1 MQTFIGS
8 AVLSSFR
15 QEKLLNQMQ
24 QVLPEISSVSAHYVH
39 FVDADKKLSDAET
52 AVLEKLL
59 RYGPQ
64 QRQQWHKDVPFTN
77 LRVEL
82 TEVANNGRLFLVV
95 PRAGTI
101 SPWSSKATDIAHNC
115 GLLAINRIERGVA
128 YHVQGGQWNTENKKI
143 AAGCLHDRMIEMVLD
158 ELDDAHCLFVHHE
171 PVAGESID
179 VIGLGKAALTEANQ
193 QLGLALSDDEI
204 DYLLDH
210 FNTIKRNPIDAEL
223 MMFAQANS
231 EHCRHKIFN
240 ADWLIDGEAQD
251 RSLFNMIRHTY
262 ESHSDGVLSAYSDN
276 SSVIASHKARRFIP
290 HSESHQ
296 YHYNDEHIAIL
307 MKVETHNHPTAIS
320 PFAGAAT
327 GAGGEIRD
335 EGATGRGSKPKVGLS
350 GFSVSNLKIPAYR
363 QPWETDYGK
372 PERIVS
378 ALDIMLEGP
387 IGSAAF
393 NNEFGRPNITGYFR
407 TFEEKVAAARVDGN
421 SDFEV
426 RGYHKPIMLAGG
438 YGNIRQQH
446 VEKLQLP
453 VGTPIVVLGGPAM
466 LIGLGGGA
474 ASSMDSGA
482 SAEDLDF
489 ASVQRGNPEMERRCQ
504 EVIDGCWSQH
514 DNPIL
519 SIHDVGAGGL
529 SNALPELVYDGGRGA
544 EFELREVHNDEPG
557 MTPMQIWCNESQERY
572 VIAVD
577 PQRISD
583 FKKLC
588 QRERCPYAV
597 LGETTAAQTLKL
609 HDRHFDNYPVDMP
622 LDVLLGKPPKMLR
635 DVQRL
640 TVKHAAL
647 DTQAIDISEAAFN
660 VLRLPSVANK
670 SFLITIGDRTVTGM
684 VTRDQMVGP
693 WQVAV
698 ADVAVTTASFEGY
711 CGEAM
716 AIGERSPIA
725 LLDGP
730 ASARMAIAEAITN
743 IMAASISKLSDIK
756 LSANWMAPAGHP
768 GEDAVLY
775 DTVKTV
781 GMEICPQLGLTIPVG
796 KDSMSMKTV
805 WQENTE
811 NGAVE
816 KAVTAPVS
824 LIITAFTPVSDVRK
838 TLTPQI
844 RTEVENSI
852 LLLIDL
858 GCGKNRLGGSA
869 LAQTCKQIGDIAP
882 DVDNALQLKALFNVF
897 QQLNMEGKII
907 AWHDRSDGGLFACLC
922 EMAFAAHCGLNI
934 QLDSMLANENSDA
947 ISVLFNEEVGG
958 VLQIRQHDFE
968 HIKTSFAN
976 SGLSACLHQLGKIR
990 ADDQISI
997 NHNGTPLLSA
1007 TRESLQQVWSE
1018 TSYHMQRL
1026 RDNPDCAQQEFDA
1039 IARSDQGL
1047 NVNLTFDINED
1058 VAAPYILKGIK
1069 PKIAILREQGVNGQ
1083 LEMAAA
1089 FDRAGFDSI
1098 DVHMSDI
1105 INGELDFADFK
1116 GLVACGGFSYGD
1128 VLGAGEG
1135 WAKSILFNSRAR
1147 DVFASWFNRE
1157 DTFSLGVCNGCQ
1169 MLANIKTLIPG
1180 AQHWPHF
1187 IRNNSEQFEA
1197 RFSLVEV
1204 MESPS
1209 IFMQDMAGSMM
1220 PIAVAHGEGR
1230 AEYKSNEQRNKVQ
1243 PMMRFVDHKLQ
1254 PTEVYPLNPNGS
1266 TEGLTGFCNDDGR
1279 VTIMMPH
1286 PERVFRTVQHSWH
1299 PDEWREDSPW
1309 MRMFRNARVF
1319 SG

>member
-8 AVLSSFR
+8 PALSKFR
-15 QEKLLNQMQ
+15 QKKLLNQLQ
-24 QVLPEISSVSAHYVH
+24 SLNPDVSQLTAHFVH
-39 FVDADKKLSDAET
+39 FVDTDKPLGEDET

-59 RYGPQ
+59 RYGP
-64 QRQQWHKDVPFTN
+64 HMA
-77 LRVEL
+77 
-82 TEVANNGRLFLVV
+82 EVSSEGRLFLVV

-115 GLLAINRIERGVA
+115 SLQGINRIERGIA
-128 YHVQGGQWNTENKKI
+128 YHVQGVQWDQVNQQLV
-143 AAGCLHDRMIEMVLD
+143 ADCLHDRMIEMVLED
-158 ELDDAHCLFVHHE
+158 FDAASCLFGHHE
-171 PVAGESID
+171 PTAGESIKILD
-179 VIGLGKAALTEANQ
+179 KGVDALNEANQ
-193 QLGLALSDDEI
+193 RLGLAMSADEI
-204 DYLLDH
+204 DYLMAH
-210 FNTIKRNPIDAEL
+210 FTSVKRNPVDAEL

-240 ADWLIDGEAQD
+240 ADWVIDGEEQD
-251 RSLFNMIRHTY
+251 RSLFNMIRNTY
-262 ESHSDGVLSAYSDN
+262 ESHSEDVLSAYSDN
-276 SSVIASHKARRFIP
+276 SSVIASHTAKRFMP
-290 HSESHQ
+290 DGGSH
-296 YHYNDEHIAIL
+296 HYNYHDEHIAIL

-320 PFAGAAT
+320 PFPGAAT
-327 GAGGEIRD
+327 GSGGEIRD

-350 GFSVSNLKIPAYR
+350 GFSVSNLKIPDCT

-393 NNEFGRPNITGYFR
+393 NNEFGRPNIAGYFR
-407 TFEEKVAAARVDGN
+407 TFEEKVAAPTNDGKQGE
-421 SDFEV
+421 EV

-438 YGNIRQQH
+438 YGNIREPDI
-446 VEKLQLP
+446 EKLQLP

-504 EVIDGCWSQH
+504 EVIDGCWSQI
-514 DNPIL
+514 DNNPIL

-557 MTPMQIWCNESQERY
+557 MTPMQIWSNESQERY
-572 VIAVD
+572 VLAIN
-577 PQRISD
+577 PERIED

-588 QRERCPYAV
+588 QRERCPYAI
-597 LGETTAAQTLKL
+597 LGETTEAKTLKV
-609 HDRHFDNYPVDMP
+609 HDRHFAEKGGTRYPVDMP

-635 DVQRL
+635 DVKRVE
-640 TVKHAAL
+640 VKHEPL
-647 DTQAIDISEAAFN
+647 DTHSIDITEAAFN

-670 SFLITIGDRTVTGM
+670 TFLITIGDRTVTGM

-693 WQVAV
+693 WQVPV
-698 ADVAVTTASFEGY
+698 ADVAVTTSSFESY

-716 AIGERSPIA
+716 AIGERTPVA

-730 ASARMAIAEAITN
+730 ASARMAIAESLTN
-743 IMAASISKLSDIK
+743 IMAASIEKLSDIK

-768 GEDAVLY
+768 GEDAILY

-805 WQENTE
+805 WKDKDEN
-811 NGAVE
+811 
-816 KAVTAPVS
+816 KSVTAPLS
-824 LIITAFTPVSDVRK
+824 LVITAFTPVTDVRN

-844 RTEVENSI
+844 RTDI
-852 LLLIDL
+852 KDTGLLLIDL
-858 GCGKNRLGGSA
+858 GNGENRMGGSA
-869 LAQTCKQIGDIAP
+869 LAQTCKQIGDVPP
-882 DVDNALQLKALFNVF
+882 DVDDAEQLKAFFNVF
-897 QQLNMEGKII
+897 QKLNQQGKII

-922 EMAFAAHCGLNI
+922 EMAFAGHCGLNI
-934 QLDSMLANENSDA
+934 QLDSMLLDSDSDA
-947 ISVLFNEEVGG
+947 VSVLFNEELGG
-958 VLQIRQHDFE
+958 VIQIRCDDLDEISAAFE
-968 HIKTSFAN
+968 SAGLADCVHELGRLYKEDQVTIKNNGIPVF
-976 SGLSACLHQLGKIR
+976 SA
-990 ADDQISI
+990 S
-997 NHNGTPLLSA
+997 
-1007 TRESLQQVWSE
+1007 RESLQQAWSE

-1026 RDNPDCAQQEFDA
+1026 RDNPECARQEFNA
-1039 IARSDQGL
+1039 ITANDKGL
-1047 NVNLTFDINED
+1047 NAKLSFDINED
-1058 VAAPYILKGIK
+1058 VAAPYIKTGVK
-1069 PKIAILREQGVNGQ
+1069 PNIAVLREQGVNGQ
-1083 LEMAAA
+1083 IEMAAA
-1089 FDRAGFDSI
+1089 FDRAGFNAI

-1105 INGELDFADFK
+1105 INGDINFDDFK

-1135 WAKSILFNSRAR
+1135 WAKSVLFNSRAR
-1147 DVFASWFNRE
+1147 DVFEAYFNRD

-1169 MLANIKTLIPG
+1169 MMANLKSLIPG
-1180 AQHWPHF
+1180 AQQWPHF
-1187 IRNNSEQFEA
+1187 VRNNSEQFEG
-1197 RFSLVEV
+1197 RFSQVEV

-1209 IFMQDMAGSMM
+1209 ILMQGMAGSTM

-1230 AEYKSNEQRNKVQ
+1230 AEYKSVEQRQNAQ
-1243 PMMRFVDHKLQ
+1243 SIMRFVDHNAQ
-1254 PTEVYPLNPNGS
+1254 PTEIYPLNPNGS
-1266 TEGLTGFCNDDGR
+1266 PEGLTGFCSDDGR
-1279 VTIMMPH
+1279 ATIMMPH

-1299 PDEWREDSPW
+1299 PDDWQEDSPW

-1319 SG
+1319 TK

>member
-1 MQTFIGS
+1 MQTFIAS
-8 AVLSSFR
+8 PALSHFR
-15 QEKLLNQMQ
+15 QKKLLTQLQ
-24 QVLPEISSVSAHYVH
+24 SLIPEISQLSAHFVH
-39 FVDADKKLSDAET
+39 FVDSDKSLSEAET
-52 AVLEKLL
+52 TVLEKLL

-64 QRQQWHKDVPFTN
+64 MA
-77 LRVEL
+77 
-82 TEVANNGRLFLVV
+82 EVSSEGKLFLVV

-115 GLLAINRIERGVA
+115 SLQNVNRIERGIA
-128 YHVQGGQWNTENKKI
+128 YHVQGAQWDEKNQQAI
-143 AAGCLHDRMIEMVLD
+143 ANSLHDRMIEMVLD
-158 ELDDAHCLFVHHE
+158 DFDAARCLFEHHE
-171 PVAGESID
+171 PAAGTSIN
-179 VIGLGKAALTEANQ
+179 ILEEGITALNEANQ
-193 QLGLALSDDEI
+193 KLGLAMSADEI
-204 DYLLDH
+204 DYLMAH
-210 FNTIKRNPIDAEL
+210 FTAAKRNPVDAEL

-240 ADWLIDGEAQD
+240 ADWIIDGEQQP
-251 RSLFNMIRHTY
+251 RSLFNMIRNTY
-262 ESHSDGVLSAYSDN
+262 ESHSEDVLSAYSDN
-276 SSVIASHKARRFIP
+276 SSVIASHTAKRFIVDTA
-290 HSESHQ
+290 SHQ
-296 YHYNDEHIAIL
+296 YNYVDEHIAIL

-320 PFAGAAT
+320 PFPGAAT

-350 GFSVSNLKIPAYR
+350 GFSVSNLKIPDNL

-387 IGSAAF
+387 IGAAAF

-407 TFEEKVAAARVDGN
+407 TFEEKVPGIMSDGKLGE
-421 SDFEV
+421 EV

-438 YGNIRQQH
+438 YGNIREPDI
-446 VEKLQLP
+446 EKLQLP

-504 EVIDGCWSQH
+504 EVIDGCWSQI
-514 DNPIL
+514 DNNPIL

-544 EFELREVHNDEPG
+544 EFELREIHNDEPG
-557 MTPMQIWCNESQERY
+557 MTPMQIWSNESQERY
-572 VIAVD
+572 VIAIHHE
-577 PQRISD
+577 RIDD
-583 FKKLC
+583 FKNLC
-588 QRERCPYAV
+588 ERERCPYAI
-597 LGETTAAQTLKL
+597 LGETTEVKTLKV
-609 HDRHFDNYPVDMP
+609 HDRHFAEKGGTSYPVDMP

-635 DVQRL
+635 DVKRVA
-640 TVKHAAL
+640 VKHAAL
-647 DTQAIDISEAAFN
+647 DTHTIDITEAAFN

-684 VTRDQMVGP
+684 VARDQMVSP
-693 WQVAV
+693 WQMPV

-716 AIGERSPIA
+716 AIGERTPVA

-730 ASARMAIAEAITN
+730 ASARMAIAESITN
-743 IMAASISKLSDIK
+743 IMASSIEKISDIK

-768 GEDAVLY
+768 GEDAILY

-805 WQENTE
+805 WQDETE
-811 NGAVE
+811 N
-816 KAVTAPVS
+816 KSVTAPLS
-824 LIITAFTPVSDVRK
+824 LVITAFTPVSDVRK

-844 RTEVENSI
+844 RTDIEDTG

-858 GCGKNRLGGSA
+858 GFGKNRLGGSA
-869 LAQTCKQIGDIAP
+869 LAQTCKQMGDVPP
-882 DVDNALQLKALFNVF
+882 DVDDASQLKAFFDVF
-897 QQLNMEGKII
+897 QQLNNQGKII

-922 EMAFAAHCGLNI
+922 EMAFAGHCGLNI
-934 QLDSMLANENSDA
+934 QLDSMLLDNGSDA
-947 ISVLFNEEVGG
+947 LSVLFNEEVGG
-958 VLQIRQHDFE
+958 VIQVRCDDVQEIENTFG
-968 HIKTSFAN
+968 AV
-976 SGLSACLHQLGKIR
+976 GLAECVHELGRIYE
-990 ADDQISI
+990 DDQITI
-997 NHNGTPLLSA
+997 NNNGIPVFSA
-1007 TRESLQQVWSE
+1007 SRIVLQQAWSE

-1026 RDNPDCAQQEFDA
+1026 RDNPECAQQEFDA
-1039 IARSDQGL
+1039 IAQDDKGL
-1047 NVNLTFDINED
+1047 SVNLSFDINED
-1058 VAAPYILKGIK
+1058 VAASYITAAITKGIK
-1069 PKIAILREQGVNGQ
+1069 PNIAVLREQGVNGQ
-1083 LEMAAA
+1083 IEMAAA
-1089 FDRAGFDSI
+1089 FDRAGFNAV

-1105 INGELDFADFK
+1105 INGDVDFENFK

-1135 WAKSILFNSRAR
+1135 WAKSILFNARAR
-1147 DVFASWFNRE
+1147 DVFETYFNRD

-1169 MLANIKTLIPG
+1169 MMANLKELIPG

-1187 IRNNSEQFEA
+1187 VRNNSEQFEA

-1204 MESPS
+1204 MPSPS
-1209 IFMQDMAGSMM
+1209 ILMQGMAGSVI

-1230 AEYKSNEQRNKVQ
+1230 AEYKSFEQQQHAKSIL
-1243 PMMRFVDHKLQ
+1243 RFVNHDGQ
-1254 PTEVYPLNPNGS
+1254 ATERYPLNPNGS
-1266 TEGLTGFCNDDGR
+1266 PEGLSGFCNDDGR
-1279 VTIMMPH
+1279 ISIMMPH
-1286 PERVFRTVQHSWH
+1286 PERVFRAVQHSWH
-1299 PDEWREDSPW
+1299 PDEWQEDSPW
-1309 MRMFRNARVF
+1309 MRMFRNARVWV
-1319 SG
+1319 G

>member
-1 MQTFIGS
+1 MQIFIGS
-8 AVLSSFR
+8 PALSIFR
-15 QEKLLNQMQ
+15 QEKLLNQL
-24 QVLPEISSVSAHYVH
+24 QVSIPEVSQLNAHYVH
-39 FVDADKKLSDAET
+39 FVDVEKTLSENDT
-52 AVLEKLL
+52 AVIEKLL
-59 RYGPQ
+59 RYGPHMAETSSEGQ
-64 QRQQWHKDVPFTN
+64 
-77 LRVEL
+77 
-82 TEVANNGRLFLVV
+82 LFLVV

-115 GLLAINRIERGVA
+115 GLQMIERIERGVA
-128 YHVQGGQWNTENKKI
+128 YHVQCSDGAQLD
-143 AAGCLHDRMIEMVLD
+143 AAQQQIVADCLHDRMIEMVLD
-158 ELDDAHCLFVHHE
+158 DLDAASCLFGHHE
-171 PVAGESID
+171 PVAGESINIID
-179 VIGLGKAALTEANQ
+179 DGKDALVDANKR
-193 QLGLALSDDEI
+193 LGLALSDDEI
-204 DYLLDH
+204 DYLLAH
-210 FNTIKRNPIDAEL
+210 YISVKRDPVDAEL

-240 ADWLIDGEAQD
+240 ADWVIDGQQQD
-251 RSLFNMIRHTY
+251 KSLFGMIRNTY
-262 ESHSDGVLSAYSDN
+262 ELHPENVLSAYSDN
-276 SSVIASHKARRFIP
+276 SSVIASHTAKRFIP
-290 HSESHQ
+290 DGDSHQ
-296 YHYNDEHIAIL
+296 YNYHDEHIAIL

-320 PFAGAAT
+320 PFPGAAT
-327 GAGGEIRD
+327 GSGGEIRD

-350 GFSVSNLKIPAYR
+350 GFSVSNLKIPQNP

-387 IGSAAF
+387 IGAAAF
-393 NNEFGRPNITGYFR
+393 NNEFGRPNIAGYFR
-407 TFEEKVAAARVDGN
+407 TFEEKVAGTDGE
-421 SDFEV
+421 EV

-438 YGNIRQQH
+438 YGNIREPDI
-446 VEKLQLP
+446 EKLQLP

-504 EVIDGCWSQH
+504 EVIDGCWSQEN
-514 DNPIL
+514 NPIL

-544 EFELREVHNDEPG
+544 EFELREIHNDEPG

-577 PQRISD
+577 PGRIDD

-588 QRERCPYAV
+588 ERERCPYAI
-597 LGETTAAQTLKL
+597 LGETTEAQTLKV
-609 HDRHFDNYPVDMP
+609 HDRHFENYPVDMP

-635 DVQRL
+635 DVKRID
-640 TVKHAAL
+640 VKHAAL
-647 DTQAIDISEAAFN
+647 DTHVIDITEAAFN

-693 WQVAV
+693 WQVPV
-698 ADVAVTTASFEGY
+698 ADVAVTTASFESY
-711 CGEAM
+711 VGEAM
-716 AIGERSPIA
+716 AIGERTPVA

-730 ASARMAIAEAITN
+730 ASARMAIAESLTN
-743 IMAASISKLSDIK
+743 IMAAPIEKISDIK

-805 WQENTE
+805 WQDEA
-811 NGAVE
+811 GD
-816 KAVTAPVS
+816 KSVTAPLS
-824 LIITAFTPVSDVRK
+824 LIITAFTPVTDVRK

-844 RTEVENSI
+844 RTDIEDTG

-858 GCGKNRLGGSA
+858 GFGKNRLGGSA
-869 LAQTCKQIGDIAP
+869 LAQTCKQVGDVPP
-882 DVDNALQLKALFNVF
+882 DVDDASQLKAFFDVF
-897 QQLNMEGKII
+897 QQLNAQGKII

-922 EMAFAAHCGLNI
+922 EMAFAGHCGLNI
-934 QLDSMLANENSDA
+934 KLDSMLVDIGTDA
-947 ISVLFNEEVGG
+947 VSVLFNEEIGG
-958 VLQIRQHDFE
+958 VIQIRCDDMPDIE
-968 HIKTSFAN
+968 AAFAEA
-976 SGLSACLHQLGKIR
+976 GLTDCVHELGYLYE
-990 ADDQISI
+990 DDQITIS
-997 NHNGTPLLSA
+997 NNGLPLFSA
-1007 TRESLQQVWSE
+1007 SRVSLQQAWSE

-1026 RDNPDCAQQEFDA
+1026 RDNPECAQQEFDA
-1039 IARSDQGL
+1039 ITQDDNGL
-1047 NVNLTFDINED
+1047 NASVSFDINED
-1058 VAAPYILKGIK
+1058 VAAPFIAKGVR
-1069 PKIAILREQGVNGQ
+1069 PGIAVLREQGVNGQ
-1083 LEMAAA
+1083 IEMAAA
-1089 FDRAGFDSI
+1089 FDRAGFNAV

-1105 INGELDFADFK
+1105 ISGDVNFENFK

-1147 DVFASWFNRE
+1147 DVFESYFNRD

-1169 MLANIKTLIPG
+1169 MMANLKSLIPG

-1187 IRNNSEQFEA
+1187 VRNNSEQFEG

-1209 IFMQDMAGSMM
+1209 ILMQGMAGSVM

-1230 AEYKSNEQRNKVQ
+1230 AEYKTAEQRQSAKSLL
-1243 PMMRFVDHKLQ
+1243 RFVDHESQ
-1254 PTEVYPLNPNGS
+1254 PTETYPLNPNGS
-1266 TEGLTGFCNDDGR
+1266 PQGLTGFCNDDGR
-1279 VTIMMPH
+1279 VSIMMPH
-1286 PERVFRTVQHSWH
+1286 PERVFRAVQHSWH
-1299 PDEWREDSPW
+1299 PDEWQEDSPW
-1309 MRMFRNARVF
+1309 MRMFRNARVWVN
-1319 SG
+1319 

>member
-1 MQTFIGS
+1 MQIFIGS
-8 AVLSSFR
+8 PALSIFR
-15 QEKLLNQMQ
+15 QEKLFNQVQ
-24 QVLPEISSVSAHYVH
+24 AVLPGVTQLTAHFMH
-39 FVDADKKLSDAET
+39 FVDTDKPLTDTET
-52 AVLEKLL
+52 EVLEKLL
-59 RYGPQ
+59 RYGP
-64 QRQQWHKDVPFTN
+64 HMDAVSSEGK
-77 LRVEL
+77 
-82 TEVANNGRLFLVV
+82 LFLVV

-115 GLLAINRIERGVA
+115 SLQSVNRIERGVA
-128 YHVQGGQWNTENKKI
+128 YHVQCNADFEWSAVQQQAVAN
-143 AAGCLHDRMIEMVLD
+143 CLHDRMIEMVLN
-158 ELDDAHCLFVHHE
+158 EQNAASCLFEHHQ
-171 PVAGESID
+171 PMQGDSVAILDS
-179 VIGLGKAALTEANQ
+179 GKPALVEANLR
-193 QLGLALSDDEI
+193 LGLALSDDEI
-204 DYLLDH
+204 DYLVDH
-210 FNTIKRNPIDAEL
+210 FSSINRNPVDAEL

-240 ADWLIDGEAQD
+240 ADWVIDGEQQD
-251 RSLFNMIRHTY
+251 RSLFNMIRNTY

-276 SSVIASHKARRFIP
+276 SSVIASHKAKRFIANTQ
-290 HSESHQ
+290 SHQ
-296 YHYNDEHIAIL
+296 YDYSDEHIAIL

-320 PFAGAAT
+320 PFPGAAT

-350 GFSVSNLKIPAYR
+350 GFSVSNLKIPDYP

-407 TFEEKVAAARVDGN
+407 TFEEKVAAPVVNGQPAE
-421 SDFEV
+421 EV

-438 YGNIRQQH
+438 YGNIREQH
-446 VEKLQLP
+446 IEKLQLP

-474 ASSMDSGA
+474 ASSMDSGT

-504 EVIDGCWSQH
+504 EVIDGCWSQ
-514 DNPIL
+514 DNNPVL

-544 EFELREVHNDEPG
+544 EFELREIHNDEPG

-577 PQRISD
+577 PQRID
-583 FKKLC
+583 EFKKLC
-588 QRERCPYAV
+588 ERERCPYAI
-597 LGETTAAQTLKL
+597 LGNTTEAQTLKV

-635 DVQRL
+635 DVKR
-640 TVKHAAL
+640 VAVEHKAL
-647 DTQAIDISEAAFN
+647 DSHSIDITEAAFN
-660 VLRLPSVANK
+660 VLRLPSVASK
-670 SFLITIGDRTVTGM
+670 TFLITIGDRTVTGM

-693 WQVAV
+693 WQVPV
-698 ADVAVTTASFEGY
+698 ADVAVTTASYEGY

-716 AIGERSPIA
+716 AIGERTPIA

-730 ASARMAIAEAITN
+730 ASARMAIAESLTN
-743 IMAASISKLSDIK
+743 IMASSIANLSDIK

-805 WQENTE
+805 WTE
-811 NGAVE
+811 TSDGDAE
-816 KAVTAPVS
+816 DKAVTAPLS
-824 LIITAFTPVSDVRK
+824 LIITAFSPVTDVRK
-838 TLTPQI
+838 TLTPQV
-844 RTEVENSI
+844 RTDIDDSC

-858 GCGKNRLGGSA
+858 GFGKNRLGGSA
-869 LAQTCKQIGDIAP
+869 LAQTCKQVGQLPP
-882 DVDNALQLKALFNVF
+882 DVDDAEQLKAFFTVF
-897 QQLNMEGKII
+897 QQLNNQGKIL

-922 EMAFAAHCGLNI
+922 EMAFAGHCGLDI
-934 QLDSMLANENSDA
+934 QLDSMLMSSESANRGDA
-947 ISVLFNEEVGG
+947 VSVLFNEEVGG
-958 VLQIRQHDFE
+958 VIQIRGEYLEEIEAAFDQV
-968 HIKTSFAN
+968 
-976 SGLSACLHQLGKIR
+976 GLSDCLHELGKIY
-990 ADDQISI
+990 DEDQITIS
-997 NHNGTPLLSA
+997 NNGIPVFSA
-1007 TRESLQQVWSE
+1007 SRESLQQAWSE

-1026 RDNPDCAQQEFDA
+1026 RDNPECAQQEFEA
-1039 IARSDQGL
+1039 ITQEDKGL
-1047 NVNLTFDINED
+1047 NVNLSFDLNEN
-1058 VAAPYILKGIK
+1058 VAADFTGINILKGAK
-1069 PKIAILREQGVNGQ
+1069 PNIAVLREQGVNGHI
-1083 LEMAAA
+1083 EMAAA
-1089 FDRAGFDSI
+1089 FDRAGFNSI

-1105 INGELDFADFK
+1105 ISGEVNFDDFK

-1147 DVFASWFNRE
+1147 DVFETYFNRD

-1169 MLANIKTLIPG
+1169 MMANIKSLIPG

-1187 IRNNSEQFEA
+1187 VRNRSEQFEG

-1204 MESPS
+1204 MDSPS
-1209 IFMQDMAGSMM
+1209 ILMQGMAGSMM
-1220 PIAVAHGEGR
+1220 PVAVAHGEGR
-1230 AEYKSNEQRNKVQ
+1230 AEYRSAEQRQ
-1243 PMMRFVDHKLQ
+1243 QAQSIMRYVDHNAQ
-1254 PTEVYPLNPNGS
+1254 ATETYPLNPNGS
-1266 TEGLTGFCNDDGR
+1266 PEGLTGFCSDDGR
-1279 VTIMMPH
+1279 TTIMMPH
-1286 PERVFRTVQHSWH
+1286 PERVFRTVQQSWH
-1299 PDEWREDSPW
+1299 PDDWQEDAPW
-1309 MRMFRNARVF
+1309 MRLFRNARVWV
-1319 SG
+1319 G